1 MALDTSCTVLSMLFK
16 SREKHL
22 VVTAACALLL
32 AAFSTPPSANKPS
45 EYALSRSRFELTV
58 KSGASSTTSNPV
70 SSTQISSESSGEG
83 PVASP
88 VITLSL
94 EAEQASKV
102 KIPRAPE
109 GIVADDLTS
118 LGEVEWKW
126 IARSAEVGEEQTFR
140 ELLKDYDKD
149 PKRASNCHQ
158 LSHELGRRALLRYES
173 LPVALSFETRWC
185 GGGYSHGVF
194 EAWGRT
200 HDEMPSPQQ
209 MTKECTVKGINRTCG
224 HGVGHA
230 LMQESQDLKK
240 NFAYCGELDKELAWY
255 CIDGVMMIF
264 SQSYLKP
271 ERTDPRPDMGFSVVE
286 YCALIP
292 SKYLHACEWTAGSTW
307 LGVTRNPDRARAL
320 RQCLD
325 LKSSIYAPRRCA
337 YGLGETVLDESGWD
351 ADIVVKICAE
361 GPSNLAVYCQESALR
376 LLQVLAKDA
385 GKEDVCATASVA
397 TRQLCVKAKAAPYRY
412 RTVLDTPIE
421 PWS

>member
-22 VVTAACALLL
+22 VATAACALLL
-32 AAFSTPPSANKPS
+32 AALSTPPSANEPS
-45 EYALSRSRFELTV
+45 EYALSRSHFELTV
-58 KSGASSTTSNPV
+58 KTGPTTSTPV
-70 SSTQISSESSGEG
+70 PSTQISSGGRALEG
-83 PVASP
+83 SVDSP
-88 VITLSL
+88 PTTLSV
-94 EAEQASKV
+94 EAEQASKAKV
-102 KIPRAPE
+102 PRAPE
-109 GIVADDLTS
+109 GIVADDLRS

-126 IARSAEVGEEQTFR
+126 VARAEVVGEEQTFR

-149 PKRASNCHQ
+149 PKRSANCHQ
-158 LSHELGRRALLRYES
+158 LSHELGRRALLRHKS
-173 LPVALSFETRWC
+173 LPVTLAFETGWC

-200 HDEMPSPQQ
+200 NDEMPSPQQ
-209 MTKECTVKGINRTCG
+209 MTKECTVKGINRSCG

-240 NFAYCGELDKELAWY
+240 NFAYCGKLDKEIAWN

-271 ERTDPRPDMGFSVVE
+271 ERTDPRPDMGFSVSK
-286 YCALIP
+286 YCALVP
-292 SKYLHACEWTAGSTW
+292 SAYLHACEWTAGATW

-325 LKSSIYAPRRCA
+325 LKSSVYAPRRCA

-351 ADIVVKICAE
+351 PDMAVKICAE
-361 GPSNLAVYCQESALR
+361 GPSHLAVHCQESALR
-376 LLQVLAKDA
+376 LLQSLAKEA
-385 GKEDVCATASVA
+385 GKDDVCATASVA
-397 TRQLCVKAKAAPYRY
+397 TKKLCVKAKAAPYRV
-412 RTVLDTPIE
+412 RTALDTPLE
-421 PWS
+421 AWV